1 LRVSS
6 LPGDSLKFRG
16 LSGTYVVCRFPANSS
31 IPPCASLGG
40 GFISITRT
48 EDELSIVCLLESAP
62 KDIQQEIRWTCFK
75 IEGPFSFSTVG
86 ILNSCI
92 TPLAQA
98 EIPIFA
104 LSTYDT
110 DYVLVKEDDA
120 ERATEALQRA
130 GHRLAG

>member
-1 LRVSS
+1 
-6 LPGDSLKFRG
+6 
-16 LSGTYVVCRFPANSS
+16 VVCRFPASSS
-31 IPPCASLGG
+31 IPAWATVAGHFS
-40 GFISITRT
+40 SITRT
-48 EDELSIVCLLESAP
+48 EDELSLVCLLESAP